1 MVRGAR
7 YRHTNIISRDW
18 MRLSA
23 FYERVFGCQR
33 LPPERDLQGEW
44 LDRGTG
50 IVGARLR
57 GVHLRLPGF
66 GAEGPTLEI
75 FEYDEILARET
86 PVPNRAGFGHIAFA
100 VEDVGQAVEAVIAAG
115 GAPLGEIVQQ
125 DIPGAG
131 RLCFSYVRDPEGNI
145 VELQAW
151 S

>member
-7 YRHTNIISRDW
+7 YRHTNIVSRDW
-18 MRLSA
+18 VRLSA
-23 FYERVFGCQR
+23 FYELVFGCER
-33 LPPERDLQGEW
+33 LPPERDLRGEW

-50 IVGARLR
+50 VVGAHLR
-57 GVHLRLPGF
+57 GVHLRLPGS
-66 GAEGPTLEI
+66 GSDGPTLEI
-75 FEYDEILARET
+75 FEYDEILPRET

-115 GAPLGEIVQQ
+115 GAPLGEIVEQ